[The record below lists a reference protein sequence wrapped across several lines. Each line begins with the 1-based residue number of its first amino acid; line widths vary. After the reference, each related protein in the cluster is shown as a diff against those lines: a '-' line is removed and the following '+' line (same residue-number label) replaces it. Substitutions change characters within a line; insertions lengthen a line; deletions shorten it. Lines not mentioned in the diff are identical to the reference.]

1 MHELRII
8 FNYLPI
14 SIILIRFYF
23 NIVMNVSRTLLRR
36 LYPDELDNKV
46 HEFRVKDDRR
56 LSSLPPPLFSQTP
69 VSKLCESSKGFRPTL
84 KGYCFGYREFALF
97 PPTGLIVRSFLNVA
111 FSVTNSSSLRIARC
125 ICAGVI
131 SDAIEC
137 RRFSAPNLFNVSHSA
152 GSLYPREDEN
162 VSQRESI

>member
-1 MHELRII
+1 M
-8 FNYLPI
+8 
-14 SIILIRFYF
+14 
-23 NIVMNVSRTLLRR
+23 
-36 LYPDELDNKV
+36 
-46 HEFRVKDDRR
+46 HEFRVKDDR
-56 LSSLPPPLFSQTP
+56 LSSLPPFSQA
-69 VSKLCESSKGFRPTL
+69 SDSRLCEPGKGFRPTL

-152 GSLYPREDEN
+152 GSLYPRKDEN
-162 VSQRESI
+162 VSQRESV